1 MFCSGP
7 TPDKNQLYV
16 MMELCNGGSVSDLV
30 VGLKKM
36 ASQMGMT
43 GEGAGRLSEYE
54 VAYIIKVQL
63 HVS

>member
-1 MFCSGP
+1 
-7 TPDKNQLYV
+7 
-16 MMELCNGGSVSDLV
+16 MMELCDGGSVSDLV

-63 HVS
+63 YVVIQTQAVKTFERE

>member
-1 MFCSGP
+1 
-7 TPDKNQLYV
+7 
-16 MMELCNGGSVSDLV
+16 MMELCDGGSVSDLV

>member
-1 MFCSGP
+1 
-7 TPDKNQLYV
+7 
-16 MMELCNGGSVSDLV
+16 MELCDGGSVSDLV

-63 HVS
+63 YVVIQTQAVKTFERE